1 MTRMTMLAV
10 AIALGT
16 ATAPLPLAA
25 QETAAAQ
32 ELLKV
37 DWYDVQLIKW
47 VRGKGGRAHEI
58 IEMYMKTDK
67 ELGHT
72 GVIDIHMRTGP
83 WDSIVALPM
92 RNGIA
97 EVGWANNPEEKKW
110 EETFARQVGGADKAK
125 AIHAEFDSLIQRSER
140 HVGHIDRD

>member
-1 MTRMTMLAV
+1 MTRMTMYAV
-10 AIALGT
+10 AFALGT
-16 ATAPLPLAA
+16 SAAALPATAQNAT
-25 QETAAAQ
+25 QTQ

-47 VRGKGGRAHEI
+47 VPGKGGRAHEI

-67 ELGHT
+67 ELGRT
-72 GVIDIHMRTGP
+72 GVIDIHMRTGA

-97 EVGWANNPEEKKW
+97 QVGWANNPEEKKW
-110 EETFARQVGGADKAK
+110 EEAFARQVGGADKAK
-125 AIHAEFDSLIQRSER
+125 AINDEFDSLILRSER

>member
-1 MTRMTMLAV
+1 MTKMTMLAV
-10 AIALGT
+10 AFALGT
-16 ATAPLPLAA
+16 TAVALPAAA
-25 QETAAAQ
+25 QEAAAAQ

-47 VRGKGGRAHEI
+47 VPGKGGRAHEI

-67 ELGHT
+67 ELGLT
-72 GVIDIHMRTGP
+72 GVIDVHMRTGA

-92 RNGIA
+92 RSGIA
-97 EVGWANNPEEKKW
+97 QVGWANNPEEKKW
-110 EETFARQVGGADKAK
+110 EEAFARQVGGEEKAK